1 MQLDGR
7 RVLVTGGSRGIGAAL
22 ARGLRDRG
30 ASLALVARA
39 SAELSAVVDDVG
51 GRAYPCDLSDLAA
64 LPGLVE
70 RVEADGPVDV
80 LVNNAGVSNV
90 GWFLDR
96 TQAEID
102 QVLTV
107 NLLAP
112 VQLCRLLL
120 PRMLERGRGHV
131 VNISSLA
138 GVIAPPGLA
147 TYGGSKAGLS
157 HFTAGLR
164 ADLRDTPLRFTT
176 VHLGSVSTDMDEEA
190 RSYGPMRVMAE
201 KSGGRD
207 VTPMPVLVAAVL
219 DAIEKNRAEVRV
231 PAMLAPL
238 AMATELPR
246 KIGRLIFKRAPAM
259 EPRQG

>member
-1 MQLDGR
+1 MQLQGR
-7 RVLVTGGSRGIGAAL
+7 RVLVTGGSRGIGAEL

-30 ASLALVARA
+30 ARPALVARP
-39 SAELSAVVDDVG
+39 SPELSAVAAEVG
-51 GRAYPCDLSDLAA
+51 GDAYPCDLSDLGGIEA
-64 LPGLVE
+64 LVE

-80 LVNNAGVSNV
+80 LVNNAGVSHV

-96 TQAEID
+96 TPAEID

-112 VQLCRLLL
+112 VHLCRLLL

-131 VNISSLA
+131 VNISSMA

-147 TYGGSKAGLS
+147 SYSASKAGLS

-190 RSYGPMRVMAE
+190 RSYGPMRELAA

-207 VTPMPVLVAAVL
+207 ITAMPVFVAAVL
-219 DAIEKNRAEVRV
+219 DAIEKDRAEVRV
-231 PAMLAPL
+231 PAVLAPL
-238 AMATELPR
+238 AMAAELPR
-246 KIGRLIFKRAPAM
+246 KVGRVIFKRAIAM
-259 EPRQG
+259 EPRRD

>member
-1 MQLDGR
+1 MDLRGR
-7 RVLVTGGSRGIGAAL
+7 RVLVTGGTRGSGAAQD
-22 ARGLRDRG
+22 RGLRDRS
-30 ASLALVARA
+30 ALPALVARP
-39 SAELSAVVDDVG
+39 SAELAAVAAEIG
-51 GRAYPCDLSDLAA
+51 GTAYPCDLSDVSAID
-64 LPGLVE
+64 GLVE

-80 LVNNAGVSNV
+80 LINNAGVSNV

-96 TQAEID
+96 TPEEID

-112 VQLCRLLL
+112 MHLCRALL

-131 VNISSLA
+131 VNISSMA

-147 TYGGSKAGLS
+147 SYSASKAGLS

-190 RSYGPMRVMAE
+190 RSYGPMRELAA

-207 VTPMPVLVAAVL
+207 ITAMPVFVAAVL
-219 DAIEKNRAEVRV
+219 DAIEKERAQVRV
-231 PAMLAPL
+231 PPAMAPL
-238 AMATELPR
+238 AMAAELPR
-246 KIGRLIFKRAPAM
+246 KVGRLVFKRAMAM
-259 EPRQG
+259 EPRRD